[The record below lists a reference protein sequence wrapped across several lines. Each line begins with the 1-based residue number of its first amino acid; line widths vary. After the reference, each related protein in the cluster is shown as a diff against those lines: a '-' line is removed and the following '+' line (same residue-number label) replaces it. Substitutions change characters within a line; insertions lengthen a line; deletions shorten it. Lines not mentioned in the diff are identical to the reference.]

1 MFLPPILFPACNLSS
16 PAFLMICSAYRLKK
30 QSDSRQLCCTPFSI
44 LNQSFLSYRVL
55 TVVSW
60 PTYRFL
66 RRQVRWSGIPISLRA
81 FCSLL
86 WSTQSRLWHSQ
97 WNRGRCFFLE
107 FPSLLYHSANG
118 DLISGSSSFSKPSL
132 DIWMFFVCIMLKSRL
147 QDFKHNLTSMGDG
160 SNCLMVSTFFSTT
173 LLENWD
179 EDWPFPVLWPLLGLP
194 GWLTYWMQH
203 PDGIIL

>member
-1 MFLPPILFPACNLSS
+1 MFLPPILFPVCNLSS

-30 QSDSRQLCCTPFSI
+30 QSDSRQPCHTPFSI

-60 PTYRFL
+60 PAYRFL

-81 FCSLL
+81 FHSLL

-107 FPSLLYHSANG
+107 FPNLLYHSANG

-132 DIWMFFVCIMLKSRL
+132 NIWMFFVCIMLKSRL

-160 SNCLMVSTFFSTT
+160 CNCLMVSTFFSTT

-179 EDWPFPVLWPLLGLP
+179 EDWHFPVLWPLLGLP
-194 GWLTYWMQH
+194 DWLTYWMQH